1 MCSSLLGLG
10 EDLGALDKL
19 HQLVY
24 DVENFVS
31 IYILINFRKLL
42 TKTIL
47 TLKKKKKHR
56 ILILPDI
63 NIGLIGNKIWMINC
77 M

>member
-1 MCSSLLGLG
+1 MCSSLLGLWG
-10 EDLGALDKL
+10 DLGALDKL

-42 TKTIL
+42 AKTIL
-47 TLKKKKKHR
+47 TLKKKETSSIDTPRNLCRFDWK
-56 ILILPDI
+56 
-63 NIGLIGNKIWMINC
+63 
-77 M
+77 